1 MAFSNSLSRERASL
15 TKQARIYSD
24 REQARIYVQSE
35 TGQGG
40 VFSEGESEGGI
51 VEREEEVKRMKAT
64 DKPRL
69 LNVSIVVVKCH
80 HII

>member
-24 REQARIYVQSE
+24 REQARIYVQAE
-35 TGQGG
+35 TEEQG
-40 VFSEGESEGGI
+40 EDREAEGGLLRS
-51 VEREEEVKRMKAT
+51 REEEMKRMKAT

-69 LNVSIVVVKCH
+69 LNVRTFCRQM
-80 HII
+80 